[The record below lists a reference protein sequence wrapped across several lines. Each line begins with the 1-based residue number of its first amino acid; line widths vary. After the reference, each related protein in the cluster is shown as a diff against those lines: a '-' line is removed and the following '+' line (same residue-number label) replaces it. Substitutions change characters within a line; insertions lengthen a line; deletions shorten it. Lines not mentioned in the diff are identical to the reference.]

1 MKSNKRKVGR
11 PKMIEGKRTKL
22 IRARLTEDEFKQ
34 IQALETSLGITRM
47 ELIRTRV
54 LQHSNKVLVNATDLL
69 NQLNI
74 LGAELG
80 RSGNNINQLAK
91 HANVLNK
98 QGAMNDSILAE
109 FNILFRYYIT
119 TQQNIEVVM
128 RHIIRLMKS

>member
-119 TQQNIEVVM
+119 THQNIEVVM